1 MDDLSSADRMDGVV
15 PVAVKPMRREP
26 AGGELVIGGGAALR
40 IRPAI
45 HGWRLLR
52 SRVRQ
57 PAKPRRDTL
66 VPAMGGSVSEAASAC
81 PPVVEA
87 PGTMRARGIDI
98 RGCLAWRA
106 VERGGDALVAGVP
119 RAAGAATR

>member
-26 AGGELVIGGGAALR
+26 AGGELVIGDGAALR
-40 IRPAI
+40 IRHAI
-45 HGWRLLR
+45 HRWRLLR

-66 VPAMGGSVSEAASAC
+66 VPAIGGSVSEAASGARRWSRR
-81 PPVVEA
+81 
-87 PGTMRARGIDI
+87 RARCGRVASTYAAAS
-98 RGCLAWRA
+98 RGA
-106 VERGGDALVAGVP
+106 VQRGGDALVARVP